1 MKKLSVKLMKRY
13 KVVMTQPAM
22 DDLQATARYI
32 SKELKE
38 PVTAQKL
45 VTKKRDAVM
54 SLSDMPTRHAL
65 VTDERLAVLG
75 IRKLLVEK
83 YIVFY
88 IISENDMVVT
98 VVRILYGRRDWEQ
111 LL

>member
-1 MKKLSVKLMKRY
+1 MKSY
-13 KVVMTQPAM
+13 KVHMTQPAM
-22 DDLQATARYI
+22 DDLQGTARYI
-32 SKELKE
+32 SKELRE
-38 PVTAQKL
+38 PAAAQKL
-45 VTKKRDAVM
+45 VTKIRDAVM
-54 SLSDMPTRHAL
+54 SLSEMPTRHAL

-75 IRKLLVEK
+75 IRKLLVEN

-88 IISENDMVVT
+88 VISEKDMVVT